1 MRSAKSVG
9 RMIGILLLVQG
20 AAGYVVNFVLLAPVM
35 TVPPGLLANAAGSAL
50 QVRVAVLLG
59 LANGALSVGIA
70 IAAWQVFRRY
80 GDTMALWLVSLSV
93 VGFSLLAFEDRP
105 HRQEGSLWRPEIS
118 PAMQTV
124 PSTSAEALKGEK
136 S

>member
-9 RMIGILLLVQG
+9 G
-20 AAGYVVNFVLLAPVM
+20 ARHDGP
-35 TVPPGLLANAAGSAL
+35 S
-50 QVRVAVLLG
+50 RLLG

-80 GDTMALWLVSLSV
+80 GDTMALWFVSLSV
-93 VGFSLLAFEDRP
+93 VGFSLLALEDRP
-105 HRQEGSLWRPEIS
+105 HRQKGSLWRPEIS